1 MTRALAAL
9 PALLA
14 AGCLSLGAPPPP
26 ARYYVLS
33 PGAAGATPEG
43 ARGLVL
49 GAGAAGATT
58 PEGARVL
65 VLGLGPVRLP
75 PYLDRAQIVTRA
87 APERLEVSA
96 TDRWAASLPV
106 LFTRALADR
115 LRRAIPAEVVEWPWQ
130 PGATPD
136 LRLSLDVR
144 RFEREADG
152 TAVLEAGWTVHAGAG
167 GAVLARGETRLR
179 EPATGA
185 DMTASVAALSRA
197 MDRLATDAA
206 AAVTARRAR

>member
-9 PALLA
+9 PVLLA
-14 AGCLSLGAPPPP
+14 AGCLSLGAPPPA
-26 ARYYVLS
+26 ARYYVLA
-33 PGAAGATPEG
+33 PGPVEAATP
-43 ARGLVL
+43 
-49 GAGAAGATT
+49 AGPRA
-58 PEGARVL
+58 L

-115 LRRAIPAEVVEWPWQ
+115 LRRAVPADVVEWPWQ
-130 PGATPD
+130 AGATPE
-136 LRLSLDVR
+136 LRLSVDVR

-167 GAVLARGETRLR
+167 GAALARGEARVR
-179 EPATGA
+179 EPATGPE
-185 DMTASVAALSRA
+185 MTASVAALSRA
-197 MDRLATDAA
+197 MDRLAADAA
-206 AAVTARRAR
+206 AAVTARRSP